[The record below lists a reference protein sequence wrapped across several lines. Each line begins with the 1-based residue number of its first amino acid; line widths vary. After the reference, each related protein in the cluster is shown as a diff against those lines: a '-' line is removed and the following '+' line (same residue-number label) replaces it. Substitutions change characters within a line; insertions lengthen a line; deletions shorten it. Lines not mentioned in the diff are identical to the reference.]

1 MLNLILAIIITK
13 ILIGGTLKSIST
25 QELND
30 LFSKKSDFTLLDV
43 RENEEIAIAKI
54 QSSTHIPMGQIVD
67 RIDEIDKNKP
77 VIVMCHS
84 GGRSARV
91 CGYLEDNG
99 YDATNLSGGINSWS
113 INIDP
118 SVPQY

>member
-84 GGRSARV
+84 GARSARV

>member
-13 ILIGGTLKSIST
+13 ILIGGTLKSINT

-67 RIDEIDKNKP
+67 RIDAVSYTHLTLPTI
-77 VIVMCHS
+77 
-84 GGRSARV
+84 A
-91 CGYLEDNG
+91 
-99 YDATNLSGGINSWS
+99 
-113 INIDP
+113 
-118 SVPQY
+118 

>member
-13 ILIGGTLKSIST
+13 ILIGGTLKSINT

-91 CGYLEDNG
+91 CVYLAENG
-99 YDATNLSGGINSWS
+99 YDVTNLAGGINSWS

>member
-30 LFSKKSDFTLLDV
+30 LFNKKSDFTLLDV

-67 RIDEIDKNKP
+67 RLDEIDKNKP

-84 GGRSARV
+84 GGSSARV

-113 INIDP
+113 INVDP

>member
-91 CGYLEDNG
+91 GVYLAKNG
-99 YDATNLSGGINSWS
+99 YDATNLAGGINSWS

>member
-13 ILIGGTLKSIST
+13 ILIGGTLKSINT

-84 GGRSARV
+84 GGRTARV
-91 CGYLEDNG
+91 CGHLEDNG

>member
-13 ILIGGTLKSIST
+13 ILIGGTLKSINT

-91 CGYLEDNG
+91 CVYLVNNG
-99 YDATNLSGGINSWS
+99 YDATNLAGGINSWS

>member
-13 ILIGGTLKSIST
+13 ILIGGTLKSINT

-91 CGYLEDNG
+91 CVYLAENG
-99 YDATNLSGGINSWS
+99 YDATNLAGVINSWS

>member
-13 ILIGGTLKSIST
+13 ILIGGTLKSINT

-30 LFSKKSDFTLLDV
+30 LFSKKTDFTLLDV

-91 CGYLEDNG
+91 CVYLAENG
-99 YDATNLSGGINSWS
+99 YDVTNLAGGINSWS

>member
-13 ILIGGTLKSIST
+13 ILIGGTLKSINT

-91 CGYLEDNG
+91 CVYLAENG
-99 YDATNLSGGINSWS
+99 YDSTNLAGGINSWS

>member
-13 ILIGGTLKSIST
+13 ILIGGTLKSINT

-91 CGYLEDNG
+91 CVYLAENG
-99 YDATNLSGGINSWS
+99 YDATNLA
-113 INIDP
+113 
-118 SVPQY
+118 

>member
-1 MLNLILAIIITK
+1 M
-13 ILIGGTLKSIST
+13 KSINT

-91 CGYLEDNG
+91 CVYLAENG
-99 YDATNLSGGINSWS
+99 YDVTNLAGGINSWS

>member
-13 ILIGGTLKSIST
+13 ILIGGTLKSINT

-30 LFSKKSDFTLLDV
+30 LFSKKLDFTLLDV

-91 CGYLEDNG
+91 CVYLAENG
-99 YDATNLSGGINSWS
+99 YDVTNLAGGINSWS

>member
-1 MLNLILAIIITK
+1 MNEITVVE
-13 ILIGGTLKSIST
+13 LKKMFD
-25 QELND
+25 ENEN
-30 LFSKKSDFTLLDV
+30 FVLLDV

-91 CGYLEDNG
+91 CVYLAENG
-99 YDATNLSGGINSWS
+99 YDATNLAGGINSWS